1 ARLAKVATAL
11 PSASPEEAATAR
23 QELAA
28 AKEQLAG
35 AESQCILAQCAPP
48 GSPRPIRIFIDGV
61 FDLTHYG
68 HMNAFRQARALGEY
82 LVVGV
87 NSDESVQK
95 AKGFRPVLTDD
106 ERQAAVAAC
115 RFVDEIVPASPYI
128 MTEAY
133 IQDLVE
139 NRGIDY
145 FVHGDDPCIVDGR
158 DVYESARKAGRFCT
172 IPRTEGISTTDI
184 VGRLLLLTQ
193 DHHTELVTAA
203 PSSGG
208 RPSAVFASQQ
218 SNFLVTSQLL
228 RAFSGALPGHFKPGK
243 VVYVDGAWD
252 MFHAGH
258 VSLLGRARALGD
270 LLIVGVH
277 SDAVVNQHRGSN
289 YPIMNMQERV
299 LSVLGCRYVDDVL
312 LDAPWTV
319 TREMIATLRVS
330 VVARGTICDTA
341 ERQEMEDPHA
351 VPKSLGIH
359 VELLSEETLSLA
371 SISERLKAR
380 GSEASK
386 RQQTKANQERQ
397 WYREKHG
404 LDAGPTH

>member
-1 ARLAKVATAL
+1 MIRDNDIAPGRCKLTTCQHGGGLSPQRNDEVEGLSPRKAMAEETWIAEHPRAHRSE
-11 PSASPEEAATAR
+11 PSPQWCPNHYPTCVLTSQRAVMGGQAHMDTIAEYLNEVR
-23 QELAA
+23 ELAE

-35 AESQCILAQCAPP
+35 AESQCILAQCAPQ

-203 PSSGG
+203 PSSGA

-228 RAFSGALPGHFKPGK
+228 RAFSGALPG
-243 VVYVDGAWD
+243 
-252 MFHAGH
+252 
-258 VSLLGRARALGD
+258 
-270 LLIVGVH
+270 
-277 SDAVVNQHRGSN
+277 
-289 YPIMNMQERV
+289 
-299 LSVLGCRYVDDVL
+299 
-312 LDAPWTV
+312 
-319 TREMIATLRVS
+319 TL
-330 VVARGTICDTA
+330 
-341 ERQEMEDPHA
+341 
-351 VPKSLGIH
+351 PKGLAKMKR
-359 VELLSEETLSLA
+359 LSEPSWQPSREEE
-371 SISERLKAR
+371 SEEE
-380 GSEASK
+380 S
-386 RQQTKANQERQ
+386 TVMV
-397 WYREKHG
+397 
-404 LDAGPTH
+404 